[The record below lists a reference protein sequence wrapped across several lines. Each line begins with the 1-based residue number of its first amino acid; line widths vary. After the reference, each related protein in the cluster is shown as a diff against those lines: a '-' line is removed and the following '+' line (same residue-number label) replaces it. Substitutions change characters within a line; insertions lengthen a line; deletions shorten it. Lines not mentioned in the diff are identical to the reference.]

1 MDAPT
6 HLLNPARLVEL
17 EGLELKARL
26 IVEGYLTGGHRSPYR
41 GFSVEFAEHR
51 EYVPGDDLRYV
62 DWKVFGKTD
71 RIYLKQFDEETNFA
85 CTVLF
90 DASESMTYR
99 SDGATV
105 SKLEFGRWIAAAIA
119 YLIVRQRDALGLAT
133 FDRTIR
139 DFLRP
144 AGVASQFRDACRL
157 LEAADGKGESSI
169 GETLQV
175 LAERLTRRGVVVV
188 VSDFFDEW
196 DALERGLR
204 HLAYRRHDVLLLQ
217 ILDPAELDFPFREPT
232 RFRGLEGWQPLESD
246 PRSIRNAY
254 LEEFHQHQGRLRG
267 LARELRFDCTVL
279 RTDQPPTP
287 ALTALLATRRQKRG
301 T

>member
-1 MDAPT
+1 MSSASR
-6 HLLNPARLVEL
+6 LLNPERLGEL

-26 IVEGYLTGGHRSPYR
+26 IVEGYLAGAHRSPYH

-71 RIYLKQFDEETNFA
+71 RIYLKQFDEETNFS

-99 SDGATV
+99 SDLAQID
-105 SKLEFGRWIAAAIA
+105 KLEFGRWIAAACA
-119 YLIVRQRDALGLAT
+119 YLVVRQHDAIGLAT

-144 AGVASQFRDACRL
+144 ASVASQFRDICRL
-157 LEAADGKGESSI
+157 LEGATGRGESAV
-169 GETLQV
+169 GGMLQD
-175 LAERLTRRGVVVV
+175 LAERLTRRGVVIV
-188 VSDFFDEW
+188 VSDFFDDWES
-196 DALERGLR
+196 LERGLR
-204 HLAYRRHDVLLLQ
+204 HLAFRRHDVLLLQ
-217 ILDPAELDFPFREPT
+217 ILDPAELTFPFAEPT
-232 RFRGLEGWQPLESD
+232 RFLGLEGWSPIESD
-246 PRSIRNAY
+246 GRAIRQAY
-254 LEEFHQHQGRLRG
+254 LREFEQHQGRLRG
-267 LARELRFDCTVL
+267 LARELRFDQLVL

-287 ALTALLATRRQKRG
+287 ALAALLANRRERRG
-301 T
+301 A

>member
-1 MDAPT
+1 MSSTIP
-6 HLLNPARLVEL
+6 LLNPQRLGEL

-26 IVEGYLTGGHRSPYR
+26 IVEGYLAGAHRSPYH

-71 RIYLKQFDEETNFA
+71 RIYLKQFDEETNFS

-99 SDGATV
+99 STLAPV
-105 SKLEFGRWIAAAIA
+105 SKLEFGRWIAAAFA
-119 YLIVRQRDALGLAT
+119 YLVTRQHDAIGLAT
-133 FDRTIR
+133 FDRVIR

-144 AGVASQFRDACRL
+144 ASVASQFRDICRL
-157 LEAADGKGESSI
+157 LEGASGRGESAV
-169 GETLQV
+169 GQLLQD

-188 VSDFFDEW
+188 ISDFFDEW
-196 DALERGLR
+196 NSLERGLR
-204 HLAYRRHDVLLLQ
+204 HLAFRRHDVLLLQ
-217 ILDPAELDFPFREPT
+217 VLDPAELTFPFAEPM
-232 RFRGLEGWQPLESD
+232 RFRGLEGWSPLESD
-246 PRSIRNAY
+246 GRSIRQAY
-254 LEEFHQHQGRLRG
+254 LREFEQHQGRLRG
-267 LARELRFDCTVL
+267 LARELRFDNLVL

-287 ALTALLATRRQKRG
+287 ALAGLLANRRERRG
-301 T
+301 A